1 MGSSK
6 GGECEL
12 GLPESY
18 GDDIVG
24 DGDVVPGQLDDV
36 FDVLT
41 EDDDQD
47 GGHPVARGELVGVD
61 HTLDG
66 RVLFG
71 LGQLGARSPAVP
83 RDAESA
89 STKRHLIA
97 QGMKRSTNLRVL
109 GPSAPVV

>member
-1 MGSSK
+1 MGRDEVVAGRGSELAHGLVQR

-18 GDDIVG
+18 GDDVAG
-24 DGDVVPGQLDDV
+24 DDDVVPGQLYDV

-66 RVLFG
+66 RSQG
-71 LGQLGARSPAVP
+71 TTGA
-83 RDAESA
+83 
-89 STKRHLIA
+89 
-97 QGMKRSTNLRVL
+97 
-109 GPSAPVV
+109 

>member
-1 MGSSK
+1 VGRGEVVAGRGSELAHGLVQR

-18 GDDIVG
+18 GDDVVG

-36 FDVLT
+36 FDALT

-47 GGHPVARGELVGVD
+47 GGRPVARGELVGVD

-71 LGQLGARSPAVP
+71 LGQLVVTDRCRCWGLTCRNEIYAV
-83 RDAESA
+83 RRE
-89 STKRHLIA
+89 
-97 QGMKRSTNLRVL
+97 
-109 GPSAPVV
+109 